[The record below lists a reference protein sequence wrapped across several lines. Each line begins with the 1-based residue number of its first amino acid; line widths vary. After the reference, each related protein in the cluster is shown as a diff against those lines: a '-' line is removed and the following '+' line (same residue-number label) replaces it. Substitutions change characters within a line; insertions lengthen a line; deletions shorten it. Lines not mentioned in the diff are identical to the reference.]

1 MCYGVWE
8 TQTEV
13 TNLLGEW
20 VLMTFLCL
28 MFLIVTYNPIT
39 MFNQLSS
46 LKN

>member
-20 VLMTFLCL
+20 VLMTF
-28 MFLIVTYNPIT
+28 MSYVPDSNI
-39 MFNQLSS
+39 
-46 LKN
+46 